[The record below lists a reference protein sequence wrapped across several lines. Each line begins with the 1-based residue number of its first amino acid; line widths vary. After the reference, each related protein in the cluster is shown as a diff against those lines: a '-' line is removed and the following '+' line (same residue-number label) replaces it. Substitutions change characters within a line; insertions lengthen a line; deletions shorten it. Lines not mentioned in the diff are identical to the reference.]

1 MSKRGRKTDKEGDP
15 VALTNERLIDLI
27 YQAPISHTGNEAA
40 EFIRR
45 HGGSE
50 EQAQEVREGAQC
62 EHYYQAKWAAR
73 RAADEVRQR
82 GGTQAEIGAAWE
94 AAVLEFYPG
103 PYDRRYMP

>member
-1 MSKRGRKTDKEGDP
+1 MAIPE
-15 VALTNERLIDLI
+15 ERFIDLI
-27 YQAPISHTGNEAA
+27 YSLPLSHTGDEAA

-50 EQAQEVREGAQC
+50 EQAQEAREGAQC
-62 EHYYQAKWAAR
+62 EHYYLAKGVARWAAQE
-73 RAADEVRQR
+73 ASER
-82 GGTQAEIGAAWE
+82 GGTQAEIAAAWE